1 MRPLLGHHAARRG
14 RPASRCRAPRSSVS
28 TVAPACARR
37 LGDRRRGLGRFGA
50 AVGRRVQRGDEAAR
64 RAGHQRVD
72 RGAAQQ
78 PRIHLILARLGQ
90 PRLLRGDLLLGL
102 AQIGDA
108 GLAKAGV
115 PVGARVHAAPQA
127 QALDRQRDFAS
138 VAPHGAAPAPVAA
151 GLLAADAALLAQH
164 DRVALLGQEQRGAGA
179 DDAAADD
186 DHPGAIGKA
195 GVGLNKIDWGRH
207 AMGRQHMLAQQY

>member
-1 MRPLLGHHAARRG
+1 M
-14 RPASRCRAPRSSVS
+14 PRTAQSVS
-28 TVAPACARR
+28 TVAPAARAASAIA
-37 LGDRRRGLGRFGA
+37 GAACDGFGT

-64 RAGHQRVD
+64 RARHQCVD

-78 PRIHLILARLGQ
+78 PRIHLILPRIGQ

-108 GLAKAGV
+108 GLAKPGV
-115 PVGARVHAAPQA
+115 AVDARVHAAPQP
-127 QALDRQRDFAS
+127 QALDRQRDLARIAS
-138 VAPHGAAPAPVAA
+138 HGAAPAPVAA

-164 DRVALLGQEQRGAGA
+164 HRVALLGQEQRGAGA
-179 DDAAADD
+179 DDAAAYD
-186 DHPGAIGKA
+186 DHPGALGKA

-207 AMGRQHMLAQQY
+207 VIGSQHMLAQQY